1 MNEYLKIDFPFL
13 DFLIAI
19 NTYQL
24 SPFLPGFKSQ
34 ASPPYFA
41 LSSMCP
47 CVNEFIQY
55 AFISLILQVL
65 STW

>member
-24 SPFLPGFKSQ
+24 SPFLLGFKSQ

-41 LSSMCP
+41 LSSIHP
-47 CVNEFIQY
+47 CVH
-55 AFISLILQVL
+55 V
-65 STW
+65 